1 MQAMLKKFKYSKK
14 VWMRYHDLVL
24 GQGDG
29 ARAAE
34 LLKRSLQSL
43 AKHKH
48 VAVISHFAQVRRSH
62 EYGDQ
67 SGLVCMVAKA
77 GFRVCLNWLC
87 SRSLSTGRWIAVA
100 PSSRDSSPPTP
111 GTTHAASTP
120 GSDSP
125 HVQQRLS
132 TVHAFA

>member
-1 MQAMLKKFKYSKK
+1 MGVQAMLKKFKYSKK

-48 VAVISHFAQVRRSH
+48 VAVIAHFAQVRRHTDAGTRPKRSR
-62 EYGDQ
+62 
-67 SGLVCMVAKA
+67 VCMGSKA
-77 GFRVCLNWLC
+77 GVSCVWVDC
-87 SRSLSTGRWIAVA
+87 AV
-100 PSSRDSSPPTP
+100 
-111 GTTHAASTP
+111 G
-120 GSDSP
+120 
-125 HVQQRLS
+125 V
-132 TVHAFA
+132 

>member
-1 MQAMLKKFKYSKK
+1 MGVQAMLKKFKYSKK

-48 VAVISHFAQVRRSH
+48 VAVISHFAQVRPPH
-62 EYGDQ
+62 KCGDET
-67 SGLVCMVAKA
+67 
-77 GFRVCLNWLC
+77 RNE
-87 SRSLSTGRWIAVA
+87 SRLHG
-100 PSSRDSSPPTP
+100 
-111 GTTHAASTP
+111 G
-120 GSDSP
+120 
-125 HVQQRLS
+125 
-132 TVHAFA
+132 